1 MSTPDTTEILL
12 QASSVIQHDSFD
24 ERAYQDAL
32 HMHPRLQ
39 EVVTASGGLLP
50 SASPL
55 IEDTFYSLF
64 QPAPRLLSESEITLS
79 STVNRAILEQMMLTT
94 QWEELRQA
102 GTIGDSLYSGLAT
115 ASVTKAVL
123 SSLGR
128 ETVSQLKE
136 LAEAEREAHNLM
148 EEAEALDDMASVA
161 SGDRAEDLY
170 QQAEEARK
178 RAQEE
183 QERAEQVNQALTEE
197 IETIED
203 ATRQAA
209 REVLEEAQ
217 DEVESMMAA
226 LKTFTGGYDEDT
238 PNTPRPVL
246 TLKERVKLAATVE
259 KSAKLKQVA
268 ELCGRLTRIALECQ
282 KVRVLHPPDEV
293 VGITIGDDL
302 SKLLPQELV
311 LLTDPDLE
319 LLFYQRYLEKSLMQ
333 IDMRGSEKQG
343 RGDLIVSVDS
353 SGSMAWTLGTASYS
367 KEAWAKAVA
376 LALLAIARKQK
387 RNLVMIHYAEH
398 SQLKTYTFPKGE
410 ASSKDLLTVTE
421 FFFNGNDTQYEP
433 WMREALKILDAG
445 KFDKADVIH
454 ISDGL
459 AHVSREL
466 EAEWNTHR
474 KQRGMRCYSVLLGN
488 QGGASVLGSISDA
501 IVTIENLAQDNQAL
515 QTMFSI

>member
-1 MSTPDTTEILL
+1 MSETIETIEQL
-12 QASSVIQHDSFD
+12 ASSVIQHDSFD
-24 ERAYQDAL
+24 ERAYTDAL
-32 HMHPRLQ
+32 AMHPRLQ
-39 EVVTASGGLLP
+39 EVVTQSSAALP
-50 SASPL
+50 GAPTL

-64 QPAPRLLSESEITLS
+64 QPAPRLVPESEIALS
-79 STVNRAILEQMMLTT
+79 ATVNRAILEQMMLTT

-115 ASVTKAVL
+115 ANVTRAVL

-128 ETVSQLKE
+128 ETVNR
-136 LAEAEREAHNLM
+136 LAALQEAEREAQNLM
-148 EEAEALDDMASVA
+148 DEAEALDDMATA
-161 SGDRAEDLY
+161 TSGDRAEDLHR
-170 QQAEEARK
+170 QAEEARK
-178 RAQEE
+178 RAREA
-183 QERAEQVNQALTEE
+183 QERAERASEQLAEE
-197 IETIED
+197 LETIED
-203 ATRQAA
+203 TTRQAG
-209 REVLEEAQ
+209 REALEDAQ
-217 DEVESMMAA
+217 EEVESMMAA
-226 LKTFTGGYDEDT
+226 VNTFTWGYDEET
-238 PNTPRPVL
+238 PGMPRPVL
-246 TLKERVKLAATVE
+246 TLKERVKLATTVS

-293 VGITIGDDL
+293 VGIAIGDDL

-333 IDMRGSEKQG
+333 LDMRGSEKQG

-353 SGSMAWTLGTASYS
+353 SGSMALTLGRATYS

-387 RNLVMIHYAEH
+387 RNLVMLHYAETR
-398 SQLKTYTFPKGE
+398 QLKTYTFPKGE
-410 ASSKDLLTVTE
+410 ASPRELLEVTE
-421 FFFNGNDTQYEP
+421 FFYNGNDTQYEP
-433 WMREALKILDAG
+433 WMKEALKILDAG

-466 EAEWNTHR
+466 EAEWNNHR
-474 KQRGMRCYSVLLGN
+474 KQRGMRCYSVLLGD
-488 QGGASVLGSISDA
+488 QGGAGVLGSISDA